1 MRRMR
6 DELTKQKSACAN
18 LQSELDAVRGRSSAE
33 PGSRSRGVN
42 GRATPSDDGHE
53 IRGQLVDAQRQAQR
67 LLNENKDLR
76 LRLDSLERD
85 LETVRDNLI
94 SSQSES
100 DERLGKIEELEQ
112 EVHRLQSSLLISR
125 GGHDETTLEKLS
137 NENNTLRREKEELS
151 HKIGLLLDVDTPGF
165 GQGRPISTSSA
176 GGLGRPS
183 SASSSEL
190 LSSELDDWQR
200 QLAGT
205 LGNRRPLGDF
215 ESELLSLGHEGARSR
230 S

>member
-1 MRRMR
+1 MMRRMR
-6 DELTKQKSACAN
+6 DELTKQKSAYSS
-18 LQSELDAVRGRSSAE
+18 LQSELDSVRGRSSVE
-33 PGSRSRGVN
+33 PGSRSRVN
-42 GRATPSDDGHE
+42 GRGTPSEDGHE

-85 LETVRDNLI
+85 LETLRDNLMA
-94 SSQSES
+94 SQAESE
-100 DERLGKIEELEQ
+100 ERLGKVEELEH
-112 EVHRLQSSLLISR
+112 EVHRLQSSLVISR
-125 GGHDETTLEKLS
+125 GGHDETTLERLS
-137 NENNTLRREKEELS
+137 NENNTLRRENEQLS

-165 GQGRPISTSSA
+165 RPISTASA
-176 GGLGRPS
+176 AGLVRPS
-183 SASSSEL
+183 STSSSEL

-205 LGNRRPLGDF
+205 LGSGRPLGDF
-215 ESELLSLGHEGARSR
+215 DSEPLSLGHESSRSR